1 VQNSVE
7 EVIAS
12 TAYLELFIRKVTDPG
27 LLKTFLQ
34 FILVGVVDDV
44 SIIDTL
50 TSRVTGMPRVS
61 QLLPH

>member
-12 TAYLELFIRKVTDPG
+12 TAYLELFVRKVTDPG
-27 LLKTFLQ
+27 LLRTFLR
-34 FILVGVVDDV
+34 FILVAVVDDV

-50 TSRVTGMPRVS
+50 TSRITSTPRVG
-61 QLLPH
+61 QLP

>member
-1 VQNSVE
+1 VE

>member
-1 VQNSVE
+1 MQNSVE